1 MKKQFSLQIENP
13 CDAKFSEM
21 TPNAQG
27 SFCSSCAKNVIDLS
41 RKTNSEVAKILA
53 NSKDS
58 SICARLKTSQLEQVF
73 EHNETSK
80 LNTFKYAT
88 AFAASVLLS
97 SNVVAQEKEPIKVEV
112 DGSKPQ
118 RIMGKIAYREPVK
131 TEVDTIKRQPFR
143 TYKEPVNKVISVTI
157 QGKLL
162 DSKTKKPISE
172 KLYPNLSI
180 YINGAQ
186 KNLKID
192 AKTGK
197 FEVPVLLNNDT
208 KEISVHIS
216 NEDKNYYNTF
226 QIDLKTI
233 KNNKL
238 ELNISI
244 KPEEELLNYM
254 IMGGLG
260 IIEHKSKNN
269 NS

>member
-1 MKKQFSLQIENP
+1 MKKQFSLKIENP

-21 TPNAQG
+21 TPNANG
-27 SFCSSCAKNVIDLS
+27 SFCGSCAKNVIDLS

-80 LNTFKYAT
+80 LTTFKYAT
-88 AFAASVLLS
+88 AIAASVLLT
-97 SNVVAQEKEPIKVEV
+97 SNVVAQEKAPTKIEV
-112 DGSKPQ
+112 DSSKPQ
-118 RIMGKIAYREPVK
+118 RIVMGKIAYREPV
-131 TEVDTIKRQPFR
+131 
-143 TYKEPVNKVISVTI
+143 NKVISFSI

-186 KNLKID
+186 KNVKID

-197 FEVPVLLNNDT
+197 FEVPVVLSENAT
-208 KEISVHIS
+208 EISVHIS
-216 NEDKNYYNTF
+216 NDDKNYNNTF
-226 QIDLKTI
+226 QIDLKMI

-238 ELNISI
+238 DLNIYI
-244 KPEEELLNYM
+244 KPEEELQNYK

-260 IIEHKSKNN
+260 IIEHKSKNK

>member
-1 MKKQFSLQIENP
+1 MKKQFSLKIENP

-21 TPNAQG
+21 TPNANG
-27 SFCSSCAKNVIDLS
+27 SFCSSCAKTVIDLS

-58 SICARLKTSQLEQVF
+58 NICARLKTSQLDQVF
-73 EHNETSK
+73 EHNEASK

-88 AFAASVLLS
+88 AIAASVLLT
-97 SNVVAQEKEPIKVEV
+97 SNVIAQEKEPAKIEV

-118 RIMGKIAYREPVK
+118 RIMGKIAYKEPVN
-131 TEVDTIKRQPFR
+131 TIKHQPFR
-143 TYKEPVNKVISVTI
+143 TYKVVSFSI

-162 DSKTKKPISE
+162 DSKTNKPISE

-197 FEVPVLLNNDT
+197 FEVPVVLSENAT
-208 KEISVHIS
+208 EISVHIS
-216 NEDKNYYNTF
+216 NDDKNYNNTF
-226 QIDLKTI
+226 QIDLKMI

-238 ELNISI
+238 NLNIYI
-244 KPEEELLNYM
+244 NPEEELQKYM

-260 IIEHKSKNN
+260 INNHTSKNY

>member
-1 MKKQFSLQIENP
+1 MKKQFSLEIENP
-13 CDAKFSEM
+13 CDAKYSEM
-21 TPNAQG
+21 TPNTNG

-53 NSKDS
+53 NSKDT
-58 SICARLKTSQLEQVF
+58 SICARLKTSQMEQVF
-73 EHNETSK
+73 EHNEISK

-97 SNVVAQEKEPIKVEV
+97 SNVVAQEKEPVKIEV
-112 DGSKPQ
+112 DSTKPQ
-118 RIMGKIAYREPVK
+118 RLVMGKIAYR
-131 TEVDTIKRQPFR
+131 
-143 TYKEPVNKVISVTI
+143 EPVNKVISVTI

-162 DSKTKKPISE
+162 DNKTKKPISE

-197 FEVPVLLNNDT
+197 FEVPVLLSENT
-208 KEISVHIS
+208 TEISVHIS
-216 NEDKNYYNTF
+216 NEDKNYNNTF

-238 ELNISI
+238 DLNIYI
-244 KPEEELLNYM
+244 KPEEELQNYM

>member
-1 MKKQFSLQIENP
+1 MKKQFSLKIEIP
-13 CDAKFSEM
+13 CEAKYSEM
-21 TPNAQG
+21 TPNATG

-41 RKTNSEVAKILA
+41 RKTNAEVGKFLA
-53 NSKDS
+53 TSKES

-97 SNVVAQEKEPIKVEV
+97 SNLVAQEKEPTKIEV
-112 DGSKPQ
+112 DSTKPQ
-118 RIMGKIAYREPVK
+118 RVIMGKIAYREPV
-131 TEVDTIKRQPFR
+131 
-143 TYKEPVNKVISVTI
+143 NKVISFTI
-157 QGKLL
+157 HGKLL
-162 DSKTKKPISE
+162 DRKTKKPLSA

-186 KNLKID
+186 KNMKID
-192 AKTGK
+192 AKTGQY
-197 FEVPVLLNNDT
+197 EVPVILSKNT
-208 KEISVHIS
+208 TEISVHIS
-216 NEDKNYYNTF
+216 NDDKNYSNTF
-226 QIDLKTI
+226 QIDLKLI

-238 ELNISI
+238 EFNISI
-244 KPEEELLNYM
+244 QPEEFQNYM

-260 IIEHKSKNN
+260 IINHNSKKH

>member
-1 MKKQFSLQIENP
+1 MKKQFSLKIENP
-13 CDAKFSEM
+13 CGAKFSEM
-21 TPNAQG
+21 TPNANG

-53 NSKDS
+53 NSKET

-73 EHNETSK
+73 EHNEASK

-88 AFAASVLLS
+88 AIAASVLLS
-97 SNVVAQEKEPIKVEV
+97 SNVVAQEKEPIKIEV
-112 DGSKPQ
+112 DSTKPQ
-118 RIMGKIAYREPVK
+118 RITMGTIAYR
-131 TEVDTIKRQPFR
+131 
-143 TYKEPVNKVISVTI
+143 EPVNKVISVTI

-172 KLYPNLSI
+172 KLYPNLYI

-197 FEVPVLLNNDT
+197 FEVPVLLNENT
-208 KEISVHIS
+208 TEISVHIT
-216 NEDKNYYNTF
+216 NENKNYNNTF
-226 QIDLKTI
+226 QIDLKRI

-238 ELNISI
+238 NLNIYI
-244 KPEEELLNYM
+244 KPEEELQNYM

-260 IIEHKSKNN
+260 IKNHTSKNN

>member
-1 MKKQFSLQIENP
+1 MKKQFSLQIQNP

-21 TPNAQG
+21 TPNANG

-58 SICARLKTSQLEQVF
+58 SICARLKTSQMEEVF
-73 EHNETSK
+73 EHNEISK

-97 SNVVAQEKEPIKVEV
+97 SNAVAQEKEPTKIAI
-112 DGSKPQ
+112 DSSKPQ
-118 RIMGKIAYREPVK
+118 RIVMGKIAYR
-131 TEVDTIKRQPFR
+131 
-143 TYKEPVNKVISVTI
+143 EPVNKVISVTI

-197 FEVPVLLNNDT
+197 FEVPVLLNENAT
-208 KEISVHIS
+208 EISVHIS
-216 NEDKNYYNTF
+216 NEDKNYNNTF

-244 KPEEELLNYM
+244 KPEEELQNYM

>member
-1 MKKQFSLQIENP
+1 MKKQFSLRIENP

-80 LNTFKYAT
+80 LTTFKYAT
-88 AFAASVLLS
+88 AIAASVLLT
-97 SNVVAQEKEPIKVEV
+97 SNVTAQDKEPVKIEV
-112 DGSKPQ
+112 DSTKPQ
-118 RIMGKIAYREPVK
+118 RIVMGKMMYREPVS
-131 TEVDTIKRQPFR
+131 
-143 TYKEPVNKVISVTI
+143 KVISFSI

-180 YINGAQ
+180 YINGAS
-186 KNLKID
+186 KNIKID

-197 FEVPVLLNNDT
+197 FEVPVLLSENT
-208 KEISVHIS
+208 TEINIHIS
-216 NEDKNYYNTF
+216 NDDKNYNSTF
-226 QIDLKTI
+226 QIDLKMI

-238 ELNISI
+238 DLNIYI
-244 KPEEELLNYM
+244 KPEEELQNYK

-260 IIEHKSKNN
+260 IIEHKSKNT

>member
-1 MKKQFSLQIENP
+1 MSFNLKTSIMKKQFSLEIQNP
-13 CDAKFSEM
+13 CEAKFSEM

-53 NSKDS
+53 NSEDS

-73 EHNETSK
+73 EHNEASK
-80 LNTFKYAT
+80 LTTFKYAS
-88 AFAASVLLS
+88 AIAASVLLTP
-97 SNVVAQEKEPIKVEV
+97 NVVAQEKEPVKIEV
-112 DGSKPQ
+112 DSTKPQ
-118 RIMGKIAYREPVK
+118 RVIMGKIAYREP
-131 TEVDTIKRQPFR
+131 IH
-143 TYKEPVNKVISVTI
+143 KVISFSI

-162 DSKTKKPISE
+162 DNKTKKPISE
-172 KLYPNLSI
+172 KLYPNLTI
-180 YINGAQ
+180 YINGAS
-186 KNLKID
+186 KNIKID

-197 FEVPVLLNNDT
+197 FEIPVLLNDDT

-216 NEDKNYYNTF
+216 NEDKNYNNTF
-226 QIDLKTI
+226 QINLKAI

-238 ELNISI
+238 DLNIYI
-244 KPEEELLNYM
+244 KPEEELQNYM

-260 IIEHKSKNN
+260 IKNHTSKNN

>member
-1 MKKQFSLQIENP
+1 MKKQFSLEIQNP

-21 TPNAQG
+21 TPNVKG

-80 LNTFKYAT
+80 LTTFKYAT
-88 AFAASVLLS
+88 VIAATVLLT
-97 SNVVAQEKEPIKVEV
+97 SNVVAQEKKPAKIEV
-112 DGSKPQ
+112 DSTQ
-118 RIMGKIAYREPVK
+118 RQRFTVGKIAYRA
-131 TEVDTIKRQPFR
+131 
-143 TYKEPVNKVISVTI
+143 PVNKVIAFSI

-180 YINGAQ
+180 YINGSQ
-186 KNLKID
+186 KNFKID

-197 FEVPVLLNNDT
+197 FEVPVLLNDDT

-216 NEDKNYYNTF
+216 NEDKNYNNTF
-226 QIDLKTI
+226 QIDLKAI

-238 ELNISI
+238 DLNIYI
-244 KPEEELLNYM
+244 KPEEELQNYM

-260 IIEHKSKNN
+260 IKNHTSTNN

>member
-1 MKKQFSLQIENP
+1 MKKQFSLKIENP

-21 TPNAQG
+21 TPNANG

-58 SICARLKTSQLEQVF
+58 SICARLKTSQLDQVF
-73 EHNETSK
+73 EHNEASK
-80 LNTFKYAT
+80 LSNLKYAT
-88 AFAASVLLS
+88 AIAASVLLT
-97 SNVVAQEKEPIKVEV
+97 SNVVAQKKEPLKVEV
-112 DGSKPQ
+112 DSSKPQ
-118 RIMGKIAYREPVK
+118 RIMMGEIAYREP
-131 TEVDTIKRQPFR
+131 I
-143 TYKEPVNKVISVTI
+143 NKVISFTI

-180 YINGAQ
+180 YINGTP
-186 KNLKID
+186 KNVKID

-197 FEVPVLLNNDT
+197 FEVPVLLNENT
-208 KEISVHIS
+208 KEISVYIS
-216 NEDKNYYNTF
+216 NEDKNYNKTF
-226 QIDLKTI
+226 QIDLKAI

-238 ELNISI
+238 DLNIYI
-244 KPEEELLNYM
+244 KPEEDLQSYK

-260 IIEHKSKNN
+260 IIEHKSKNK

>member
-1 MKKQFSLQIENP
+1 MKKQFSLEIQNP

-21 TPNAQG
+21 TPNANG

-58 SICARLKTSQLEQVF
+58 SICARLKTSQLNQVF
-73 EHNETSK
+73 ELNEASK
-80 LNTFKYAT
+80 LTSFKYAT
-88 AFAASVLLS
+88 AIAASVLLT
-97 SNVVAQEKEPIKVEV
+97 SNVVAQEKEPVKIEV
-112 DGSKPQ
+112 DSNKPQ
-118 RIMGKIAYREPVK
+118 RIVMGKMMYREPVS
-131 TEVDTIKRQPFR
+131 
-143 TYKEPVNKVISVTI
+143 KVISFSI

-180 YINGAQ
+180 YINGAS
-186 KNLKID
+186 KNIKID

-197 FEVPVLLNNDT
+197 FEVPVLLSENT
-208 KEISVHIS
+208 TEINIHIS
-216 NEDKNYYNTF
+216 NDDKNYNSTF
-226 QIDLKTI
+226 QIDLKMI

-238 ELNISI
+238 DLNIYI
-244 KPEEELLNYM
+244 KPEEELQNYK

-260 IIEHKSKNN
+260 IIEHKSKNT

>member
-1 MKKQFSLQIENP
+1 MKKQFSLEIQNP

-21 TPNAQG
+21 TPNATV
-27 SFCSSCAKNVIDLS
+27 SFCGSCTKNVIDLS

-58 SICARLKTSQLEQVF
+58 SICARLKTSQLNQVF

-80 LNTFKYAT
+80 LSNLKYAT
-88 AFAASVLLS
+88 AIAASVLLT
-97 SNVVAQEKEPIKVEV
+97 SNVVAQEKEPAKIEV
-112 DGSKPQ
+112 DSTKRQ
-118 RIMGKIAYREPVK
+118 RIIMGKMVYREP
-131 TEVDTIKRQPFR
+131 IH
-143 TYKEPVNKVISVTI
+143 KVISVTI
-157 QGKLL
+157 QGKLF

-180 YINGAQ
+180 YINGSS
-186 KNLKID
+186 KNFKID

-197 FEVPVLLNNDT
+197 FEVPVLLNDNT
-208 KEISVHIS
+208 TEINISIS
-216 NEDKNYYNTF
+216 NEERNYNNTF
-226 QIDLKTI
+226 KIDLKAI

-244 KPEEELLNYM
+244 NPEEELHKYM

-260 IIEHKSKNN
+260 IKNHTSKNK

>member
-1 MKKQFSLQIENP
+1 MKKQFSLEIKNP

-21 TPNAQG
+21 TPNAKG

-41 RKTNSEVAKILA
+41 TKTNAEVAKFIA
-53 NSKDS
+53 NSKDT
-58 SICARLKTSQLEQVF
+58 SICARLRTSQLDQVF

-88 AFAASVLLS
+88 AIAASVLLT
-97 SNVVAQEKEPIKVEV
+97 SNVTAQEKEPVKIEV
-112 DGSKPQ
+112 DSTKPQ
-118 RIMGKIAYREPVK
+118 RIIMGKVAYREPV
-131 TEVDTIKRQPFR
+131 T
-143 TYKEPVNKVISVTI
+143 KVISVTI

-172 KLYPNLSI
+172 KLYPNLMI
-180 YINGAQ
+180 YTNGAS
-186 KNLKID
+186 NNIKID

-197 FEVPVLLNNDT
+197 FEIPVLLNDT
-208 KEISVHIS
+208 TEEISIYIS
-216 NEDKNYYNTF
+216 NEDKNYNKSF
-226 QIDLKTI
+226 KIDLKSM

-238 ELNISI
+238 NLNIYI
-244 KPEEELLNYM
+244 NPEEELQSYK

-260 IIEHKSKNN
+260 IKTIKQKSN

>member
-1 MKKQFSLQIENP
+1 MKKQFSLKIENP
-13 CDAKFSEM
+13 CNAKFSEM
-21 TPNAQG
+21 TPNTQG

-80 LNTFKYAT
+80 LTTFKYAT
-88 AFAASVLLS
+88 AIAASVLLTS
-97 SNVVAQEKEPIKVEV
+97 TITAQEKEPLKVEV
-112 DGSKPQ
+112 DTTAPQ
-118 RIMGKIAYREPVK
+118 RITMGKIAYREP
-131 TEVDTIKRQPFR
+131 IK
-143 TYKEPVNKVISVTI
+143 KVISITI

-162 DSKTKKPISE
+162 DSNTKKPISE

-180 YINGAQ
+180 YINGAS
-186 KNLKID
+186 KNIKID

-197 FEVPVLLNNDT
+197 FEVPVLLSENT
-208 KEISVHIS
+208 TEISVHIS
-216 NEDKNYYNTF
+216 NEDRNYNNTF
-226 QIDLKTI
+226 QIDLKAI

-238 ELNISI
+238 DLNIYI
-244 KPEEELLNYM
+244 KPEEELQKYM

-260 IIEHKSKNN
+260 IRNHTSKNK

>member
-1 MKKQFSLQIENP
+1 MKKQFSLKIENP

-21 TPNAQG
+21 TPNANG

-53 NSKDS
+53 NSKDT
-58 SICARLKTSQLEQVF
+58 SICARLKTSQLDQIF
-73 EHNETSK
+73 EHNEVSK
-80 LNTFKYAT
+80 LNSFKYAT
-88 AFAASVLLS
+88 AIAASVFMT
-97 SNVVAQEKEPIKVEV
+97 SNVVAQDKEPLKIEV
-112 DGSKPQ
+112 DSTKPQ
-118 RIMGKIAYREPVK
+118 RITMGKIAYR
-131 TEVDTIKRQPFR
+131 
-143 TYKEPVNKVISVTI
+143 EPVNKVISVTI

-162 DSKTKKPISE
+162 DSKTKKPLSE

-197 FEVPVLLNNDT
+197 FEVPVLLNEDT

-216 NEDKNYYNTF
+216 NEDKNYNNTF

-238 ELNISI
+238 ELNIYI
-244 KPEEELLNYM
+244 KPEEELQKYL
-254 IMGGLG
+254 IMGGIG
-260 IIEHKSKNN
+260 IRNHTSKNN

>member
-1 MKKQFSLQIENP
+1 MKKQFSLKIENP

-21 TPNAQG
+21 TPNANG

-80 LNTFKYAT
+80 LTTFKYAT
-88 AFAASVLLS
+88 AIAASVLLT
-97 SNVVAQEKEPIKVEV
+97 SNVTAQDKEPVKIEV
-112 DGSKPQ
+112 DSSKPQ
-118 RIMGKIAYREPVK
+118 RIVMGKMMYREPVS
-131 TEVDTIKRQPFR
+131 
-143 TYKEPVNKVISVTI
+143 KVISFSI

-172 KLYPNLSI
+172 KLYPNLYI
-180 YINGAQ
+180 YIGGAQ
-186 KNLKID
+186 KNVKID

-197 FEVPVLLNNDT
+197 FEIPVVLNENAT
-208 KEISVHIS
+208 EISVHIS
-216 NEDKNYYNTF
+216 NDDKNYNNTF
-226 QIDLKTI
+226 QIDLKMI

-238 ELNISI
+238 DLNIYI
-244 KPEEELLNYM
+244 KPEEELQNYK

-260 IIEHKSKNN
+260 IIEHKSKNT

>member
-1 MKKQFSLQIENP
+1 M
-13 CDAKFSEM
+13 D
-21 TPNAQG
+21 
-27 SFCSSCAKNVIDLS
+27 
-41 RKTNSEVAKILA
+41 
-53 NSKDS
+53 
-58 SICARLKTSQLEQVF
+58 QVF
-73 EHNETSK
+73 EFNEASK

-88 AFAASVLLS
+88 AIAASVLLS
-97 SNVVAQEKEPIKVEV
+97 SNVVAQEKEPVKVEV
-112 DGSKPQ
+112 DSTKPQ
-118 RIMGKIAYREPVK
+118 RITMGKIAYREPV
-131 TEVDTIKRQPFR
+131 
-143 TYKEPVNKVISVTI
+143 NKVIAVTI

-186 KNLKID
+186 KNMKID

-197 FEVPVLLNNDT
+197 FEIPVLLNDNT
-208 KEISVHIS
+208 TEISIYIS
-216 NEDKNYYNTF
+216 NDDKSYNKTF

-238 ELNISI
+238 DLNIYI
-244 KPEEELLNYM
+244 KPEEELQNYM

-260 IIEHKSKNN
+260 IKNHTSKNY

>member
-1 MKKQFSLQIENP
+1 MKKQFSLKIENP

-21 TPNAQG
+21 TPNANG

-53 NSKDS
+53 NSKDT
-58 SICARLKTSQLEQVF
+58 SICARLKTSQLDQVF
-73 EHNETSK
+73 EHNEVSK
-80 LNTFKYAT
+80 LNSFKYAT
-88 AFAASVLLS
+88 AIAASVFMT
-97 SNVVAQEKEPIKVEV
+97 SNVVAQDKEPLKIEV
-112 DGSKPQ
+112 DSTKPQ
-118 RIMGKIAYREPVK
+118 RITMGKIAYR
-131 TEVDTIKRQPFR
+131 
-143 TYKEPVNKVISVTI
+143 EPVNKVISVTI

-162 DSKTKKPISE
+162 DSKTKKPLSE

-197 FEVPVLLNNDT
+197 FEVPVLLNEDT

-216 NEDKNYYNTF
+216 NEDKNYNNTF

-238 ELNISI
+238 ELNIYI
-244 KPEEELLNYM
+244 KPEEELQKYL
-254 IMGGLG
+254 IMGGIG
-260 IIEHKSKNN
+260 IRNHTSKNN